1 MITTDQL
8 PSSAPETPRAGTY
21 IRRAMPLQC
30 PECGKRPVFV
40 PVSKIRSLYDW
51 FYPLDGCPQCGY
63 AYERE
68 QGYFLLAIWAVNYG
82 LVAGIGLII
91 GLLLQSY
98 TSLSFWAI
106 VAWLTVTMPFAS
118 FLFARH
124 AKSLYLA
131 LDHFCDPHV
140 KKRAN

>member
-1 MITTDQL
+1 VITTHPTPPPD
-8 PSSAPETPRAGTY
+8 APRAGTY
-21 IRRAMPLQC
+21 IRRAMRLQC
-30 PECGKRPVFV
+30 PECGKHPVFV

-82 LVAGIGLII
+82 LIAGVGLMI
-91 GLLLQSY
+91 GLLLQSF
-98 TSLSFWAI
+98 TSLSLWTIAI
-106 VAWLTVTMPFAS
+106 GLAVVMPLAS
-118 FLFARH
+118 FAFARH

-140 KKRAN
+140 KKRAD